1 MKNILCCLF
10 LALNATM
17 ALSQTLQIDTFQYRQ
32 NGVNIP
38 FEGVLI
44 RSNDE
49 LRDFLRDY
57 DLLPTMFP
65 AVILPRPVIQRV
77 ISVGNR
83 QSILADSL
91 TKVSAHLAYQDKL
104 NLLEIQ
110 KKDKVIEYQTE
121 FIKFNDQNRQMLNE
135 SVKSLNEQLDATRKL
150 ASTNARVSRMQKTWA
165 YILGGGMGL
174 GLGAILG
181 VLVAK

>member
-1 MKNILCCLF
+1 MKNFLFCLF
-10 LALNATM
+10 FVLQAM
-17 ALSQTLQIDTFQYRQ
+17 AAFSQTLQIDTLKYRQ
-32 NGVNIP
+32 NGVDIP
-38 FEGVLI
+38 FEGVYI

-49 LRDFLRDY
+49 LREFLRDY

-77 ISVGNR
+77 VSVGNR

-91 TKVSAHLAYQDKL
+91 TKVSSYLAYQDKL

-110 KKDKVIEYQTE
+110 KKDKIIEYQAE
-121 FIKFNDQNRQMLNE
+121 FIKFNEQNRQALNE
-135 SVKSLNEQLDATRKL
+135 SVKSLNDQLNTTRKL
-150 ASTNARVSRMQKTWA
+150 ASTNARVSRAQKAWA
-165 YILGGGMGL
+165 YILGGGMGI
-174 GLGAILG
+174 GIGAILG